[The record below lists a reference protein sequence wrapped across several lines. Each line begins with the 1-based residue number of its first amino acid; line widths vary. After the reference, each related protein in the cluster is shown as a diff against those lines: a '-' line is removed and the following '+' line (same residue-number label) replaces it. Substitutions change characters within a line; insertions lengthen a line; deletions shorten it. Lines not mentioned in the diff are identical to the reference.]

1 MTPQHVISQ
10 LLASDAHQYPQN
22 LELLKKIIITAY
34 LGRLQIN
41 GLPPDNKIAF
51 GNYLFDNEQIMFDF
65 TRVSDEKR
73 ELFKQWFLDPHQ
85 KDKTK
90 AFLSGVTVNEYRGF
104 TAEVAL
110 TWWGRIVSWFQGLY
124 QEHWRIADLD
134 LSLKNISHY
143 QLTGIQMCHG
153 NHGTLIGFNQF
164 LVPGIGTKYNDPN
177 DSQQEPL
184 GNTKRVFITD
194 KLVDRL
200 ITLNIKNIKFESV
213 CKSPHPQSIEVSDP
227 QERLDKMHDYR
238 KMQSFMS
245 LKPWYVRIWGWFF
258 PWIND
263 EKVKSKSIKEKQVVS
278 LYETKKIEIFRFLKS
293 HEILVRER
301 KPNIENIVLCGGG
314 AKIFAHIG
322 VWKALNEAKIYPDK
336 FAGSSAGAIMAL
348 LCYLGYSASEIEELF
363 KHFKHE
369 HLVHFDININGFS
382 EAHSL
387 KTALDYAITHKLNQ
401 IVTEYQIP
409 YPEGKIT
416 FATLEAIRQ
425 KCPGCG
431 IGKELVVTATN
442 KRQGTT
448 RYFSFLH
455 SPNFEVSEAVKT
467 SASFPI
473 VYRSTL
479 IDGEEHNDGGIL
491 NNFPTE
497 PFSDDHSTLLE
508 SEYGNNLKVL
518 AVKFDDGP
526 ERKAI
531 DRVMDRVYR
540 ENVVLNW
547 IYRLLTGVSD
557 PASGWEK
564 DRLKLRK
571 YACQSIVI
579 NVDNVSSSSFTVGEE
594 TRKQMIDAGYEETNN
609 YLNMRYRKN
618 DSEEY
623 ENEEFMYTTFSSL
636 GELLSYCCYRG
647 DKHWFEIVY
656 RLIAESTA
664 PNRTELMQQAEDLRS
679 LYFSTTAASQKSPK
693 QDESPLT
700 FFGNE
705 IMPNTSST
713 SIGNDNHK
721 ILLAVYPVL
730 LKLSQDLLNDSTDKK
745 IFDFARHSFSLKA
758 PFTCLNHFAKI
769 RNETHVIFHIA
780 ISLLKELKAN
790 PSEKVYEAFAQL
802 LDLLNSSNK
811 NIYKEEYFARWDLSF
826 SQSLRI
832 LGILRK
838 DSKVHP
844 RLLRSLS
851 RGSEPMQRVINGVF
865 CEDNYDD
872 TESEE
877 SFSFSM

>member
-10 LLASDAHQYPQN
+10 LLASDTHQYPQN

-73 ELFKQWFLDPHQ
+73 ALFKQWFLEPHQ

-124 QEHWRIADLD
+124 QEHWRISDLD

-194 KLVDRL
+194 KLVDKL
-200 ITLNIKNIKFESV
+200 IAFNVKNIKFESV

-238 KMQSFMS
+238 KMQRFMS
-245 LKPWYVRIWGWFF
+245 LKPWYVRIWSWFF

-301 KPNIENIVLCGGG
+301 KPNIENIVFCGGG
-314 AKIFAHIG
+314 AKIFAHVG

-348 LCYLGYSASEIEELF
+348 LCYLGYSASEIEDLF
-363 KHFKHE
+363 KHFKNE

-387 KTALDYAITHKLNQ
+387 KTALDYAIAYKLNQ

-409 YPEGKIT
+409 YPQGKIT

-455 SPNFEVSEAVKT
+455 SPTFEVTEAVKT

-579 NVDNVSSSSFTVGEE
+579 NVDNVPSSSFTVGEE
-594 TRKQMIDAGYEETNN
+594 TRKQMIDAGYEETKN
-609 YLNMRYRKN
+609 YLSMRYRKN
-618 DSEEY
+618 DTEEY

-647 DKHWFEIVY
+647 DRHWFEIVY
-656 RLIAESTA
+656 QLIEESTA
-664 PNRTELMQQAEDLRS
+664 PNRTELMQQAEELRS
-679 LYFSTTAASQKSPK
+679 LYFSTATPPKSPK
-693 QDESPLT
+693 QDESSLT

-705 IMPNTSST
+705 VMPHTAST
-713 SIGNDNHK
+713 SIGNENHK

-730 LKLSQDLLNDSTDKK
+730 LKLSQDLFNDSTDKK

-758 PFTCLNHFAKI
+758 PFACLNHFAKI
-769 RNETHVIFHIA
+769 RNETHIIFHIA
-780 ISLLKELKAN
+780 IYLIKELKKN

-802 LDLLNSSNK
+802 LEFLNSGNK
-811 NIYKEEYFARWDLSF
+811 NIYKDEYFARWDLSF
-826 SQSLRI
+826 AQSLRI
-832 LGILRK
+832 LGFLNK

-851 RGSEPMQRVINGVF
+851 RGSEPMQIVIDGVF
-865 CEDNYDD
+865 FEDNYDNL
-872 TESEE
+872 ESEE
-877 SFSFSM
+877 SLSFSM